1 MQYCAAMST
10 AAIDFDS
17 TLIRRGVH
25 AATFTEMAQFAETVE
40 TRPLDR
46 LLSELPALA
55 QLSDMKFMLA
65 RQVIRRRMR
74 ELAAIDREQLR
85 VHAEEVAS
93 AAPVAVSTR
102 IRDIFS

>member
-1 MQYCAAMST
+1 MDTA

-17 TLIRRGVH
+17 TLIRRGFQ
-25 AATFTEMAQFAETVE
+25 AATFSEMAEFAQTVE

-46 LLSELPALA
+46 LLSELPGLA
-55 QLSDMKFMLA
+55 QLSDMKFALA

-74 ELAAIDREQLR
+74 ELVAIDREQLR

-93 AAPVAVSTR
+93 TAPVPVATR
-102 IRDIFS
+102 IRDIFR